1 MQVRIE
7 QVLLG
12 SPQLLLCFTVSQLLA
27 FYGTTV
33 DRLLGSEGQLTEV
46 LVSCHQLA
54 KRVFHEQLK
63 RRGDQLV
70 RSPPAPPKDLSPP
83 QQVRA
88 VISRPSLSDSAMLI
102 AGCGQMLRA
111 CQAITCILSQLK
123 GQGTRACALRHRPQP
138 DLFPPCST
146 CGVSCF
152 MSCEPGFSTS
162 WRATLEEH
170 SFVSYVYLI
179 LPTAR
184 MTTQGC
190 T

>member
-12 SPQLLLCFTVSQLLA
+12 SPPLLLCFTVSQLLA

-46 LVSCHQLA
+46 LASCHQLA

-83 QQVRA
+83 QQVKAA
-88 VISRPSLSDSAMLI
+88 VPKPSLSESAVLTLQLDVVKSSKP
-102 AGCGQMLRA
+102 ARR
-111 CQAITCILSQLK
+111 LSAFWEQLK
-123 GQGTRACALRHRPQP
+123 GQGTSACAQRQCHCRPFTSAQQLWDNLVHQLCAWLSQPAGGQHLRSMA
-138 DLFPPCST
+138 L
-146 CGVSCF
+146 
-152 MSCEPGFSTS
+152 
-162 WRATLEEH
+162 
-170 SFVSYVYLI
+170 
-179 LPTAR
+179 
-184 MTTQGC
+184 
-190 T
+190 

>member
-70 RSPPAPPKDLSPP
+70 RLPPAPPKDLSPP

-102 AGCGQMLRA
+102 AGCGQTLKSLPGDHVHSLTAEGARDA
-111 CQAITCILSQLK
+111 RVRPAPSPAARPVPSVQQLWGK
-123 GQGTRACALRHRPQP
+123 
-138 DLFPPCST
+138 LFH
-146 CGVSCF
+146 
-152 MSCEPGFSTS
+152 E
-162 WRATLEEH
+162 L
-170 SFVSYVYLI
+170 
-179 LPTAR
+179 
-184 MTTQGC
+184 
-190 T
+190 

>member
-12 SPQLLLCFTVSQLLA
+12 SPPLLLCFTVSQLLA

-88 VISRPSLSDSAMLI
+88 VIFRPSLLESAMLASLLDVI
-102 AGCGQMLRA
+102 KN
-111 CQAITCILSQLK
+111 S
-123 GQGTRACALRHRPQP
+123 
-138 DLFPPCST
+138 
-146 CGVSCF
+146 
-152 MSCEPGFSTS
+152 EPA
-162 WRATLEEH
+162 RR
-170 SFVSYVYLI
+170 
-179 LPTAR
+179 LPTI
-184 MTTQGC
+184 
-190 T
+190 

>member
-1 MQVRIE
+1 MHAPPSLTALLPRQAIPQDVSLQAAVHMQVRIE

-12 SPQLLLCFTVSQLLA
+12 SPPLLLCFTVSQLLA

-83 QQVRA
+83 QQVTA
-88 VISRPSLSDSAMLI
+88 MVLMPIPLQSTMLI
-102 AGCGQMLRA
+102 SLLDVVIHSEPARKLSA
-111 CQAITCILSQLK
+111 C
-123 GQGTRACALRHRPQP
+123 
-138 DLFPPCST
+138 
-146 CGVSCF
+146 
-152 MSCEPGFSTS
+152 
-162 WRATLEEH
+162 
-170 SFVSYVYLI
+170 
-179 LPTAR
+179 
-184 MTTQGC
+184 
-190 T
+190 

>member
-12 SPQLLLCFTVSQLLA
+12 SPPLLLCFTVSQLLA

-46 LVSCHQLA
+46 LVTCHQLA

-70 RSPPAPPKDLSPP
+70 RSPPPPPKDLSPP

-88 VISRPSLSDSAMLI
+88 VILKPSLLESAGLI
-102 AGCGQMLRA
+102 SFLDLVRCSEPARIFWIVGSSRGKGPAHSPSANAAAG
-111 CQAITCILSQLK
+111 
-123 GQGTRACALRHRPQP
+123 
-138 DLFPPCST
+138 PCPS
-146 CGVSCF
+146 
-152 MSCEPGFSTS
+152 MQ
-162 WRATLEEH
+162 
-170 SFVSYVYLI
+170 
-179 LPTAR
+179 R
-184 MTTQGC
+184 MRDRMVHE
-190 T
+190 